1 VSNNTQGIEN
11 RKRIIMNEDTYYY
24 TVFYFKLQQLIFHSG
39 VTKIEM
45 FQDEDLDH
53 LTVNELQE
61 LSVLFPIRQLVQH
74 LNRRAL
80 QRKTIGS
87 RFNNNN

>member
-1 VSNNTQGIEN
+1 
-11 RKRIIMNEDTYYY
+11 
-24 TVFYFKLQQLIFHSG
+24 
-39 VTKIEM
+39 M